1 MIACDRY
8 FQKIPA
14 EYCKNSMT
22 MFLMT
27 QNTTKII
34 NTIFTPK
41 YGEYTIIAL
50 FYSIS
55 APLFWLVF
63 IWKISVLWYLNY
75 LIIFHVTDHKNSI
88 IFKAYKHF
96 MSKPEI
102 DKLSVFWK
110 ILFNPL
116 SRIAPQCAL
125 LIFVLV

>member
-14 EYCKNSMT
+14 EYCKNGMT

-27 QNTTKII
+27 QNTTKIL

-55 APLFWLVF
+55 APLF
-63 IWKISVLWYLNY
+63 
-75 LIIFHVTDHKNSI
+75 
-88 IFKAYKHF
+88 
-96 MSKPEI
+96 
-102 DKLSVFWK
+102 
-110 ILFNPL
+110 
-116 SRIAPQCAL
+116 
-125 LIFVLV
+125 